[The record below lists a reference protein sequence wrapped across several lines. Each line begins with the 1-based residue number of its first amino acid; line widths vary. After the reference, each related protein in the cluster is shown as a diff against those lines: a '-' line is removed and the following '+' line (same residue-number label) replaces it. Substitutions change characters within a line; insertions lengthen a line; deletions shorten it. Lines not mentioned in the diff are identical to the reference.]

1 MTSSVQGSQES
12 NAAPAA
18 VRGDPRN
25 PAQLRSLIRDI
36 PDYPK
41 PGILF
46 KDITPLLADADAF
59 ALATGLM
66 AEPFAGAGVTHV
78 VAIESRGFILGAPV
92 AQRLGAGFVPVRKSG
107 KLPHTKRRE
116 EYALEYGTD
125 ALEVHDDAVGAAA
138 RVLIVDDVLATG
150 GTAAATCRL
159 VESLGATVV
168 GLSFLLALTF
178 LPGAERL
185 RGHRVSALLYY

>member
-1 MTSSVQGSQES
+1 MNSALDGK
-12 NAAPAA
+12 
-18 VRGDPRN
+18 
-25 PAQLRSLIRDI
+25 LRSLIRDV

-46 KDITPLLADADAF
+46 KDITPLLADAGAFVAATQAMAAPFSDA
-59 ALATGLM
+59 AI
-66 AEPFAGAGVTHV
+66 THV

-92 AQRLGAGFVPVRKSG
+92 AQELRAGFVPVRKPG
-107 KLPHTKRRE
+107 KLPYSRRRE

-125 ALEVHDDAVGAAA
+125 ALEVHSDAVGAEA

-168 GLSFLLALTF
+168 GYSFLLALSF
-178 LPGAERL
+178 LPGLERIGGKRSSRIL
-185 RGHRVSALLYY
+185 TF